1 MALAGTLR
9 DFSLPDILQ
18 LISIQKK
25 TGVLTLKS
33 ERDVVTISFL
43 NGDIVSADSL
53 HKRVEDRLGH
63 VLVKT
68 GRLTREDLARALDM
82 QKQSLQRLGHILV
95 RENFM
100 TKEDLQASLNQ
111 QVSQIIYRLFRWRDG
126 EYSFTA
132 EEKIDYDAEFFVPIG
147 TDSLLM
153 DGVRMLDEW
162 PMIERKITSF
172 DMVFQKQGESQ
183 AVDVLEGERSGVL
196 DLAAEKAAGKA
207 QLGPLEA
214 RVYDLVNGIFTVQE
228 LIDRSNAT
236 EFDACKALF
245 DIWNRG
251 LIEESSVA
259 KAEAA
264 RLEQEA
270 DQARESRTR
279 AGLRLLSVAMFGFL
293 ALGAVLSYKNPAN
306 RKAFG
311 LSLPARTVER
321 DHARL
326 RRVET
331 ALQAYYRQNQQ
342 FPVGLY
348 TLVGEHGYLTGKDLR
363 EGAGPEIQYSLDAR
377 DPVAPRYTLSLP
389 APPGAP
395 ADILHLEGGAP

>member
-126 EYSFTA
+126 EYSFAA
-132 EEKIDYDAEFFVPIG
+132 EEKIDYDAEFFIPIG

-172 DMVFQKQGESQ
+172 DMVFQKQGEAQ
-183 AVDVLEGERSGVL
+183 VDVMEGERSGVL
-196 DLAAEKAAGKA
+196 DLAGEKAAGKA

-214 RVYDLVNGIFTVQE
+214 RMYDLVNGIFTVQE

-236 EFDACKALF
+236 EFDASKALF

-259 KAEAA
+259 LADAA
-264 RLEQEA
+264 RLATENEE
-270 DQARESRTR
+270 ARESRTR

-293 ALGAVLSYKNPAN
+293 ALGAAISWLNPAN
-306 RKAFG
+306 RWAFG

-321 DHARL
+321 DRARL

-331 ALQAYYRQNQQ
+331 ALQAFYRQNQQ
-342 FPVGLY
+342 FPPGLY
-348 TLVGEHGYLTGKDLR
+348 SLVGDRGYLTLKNLR
-363 EGAGPEIQYSLDAR
+363 EGTDPEIQYTLDAH
-377 DPVAPRYTLSLP
+377 DPVSPRYTLSLP

-395 ADILHLEGGAP
+395 ADILHLEGGVP